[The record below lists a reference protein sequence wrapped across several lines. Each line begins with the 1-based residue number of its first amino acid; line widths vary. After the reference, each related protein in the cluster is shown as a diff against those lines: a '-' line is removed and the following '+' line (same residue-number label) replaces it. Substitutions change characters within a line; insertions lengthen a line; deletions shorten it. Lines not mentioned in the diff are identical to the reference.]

1 MLGLDGALEAHAED
15 RNNRV
20 LIVDDQQEIHDDF
33 REMLKAPG
41 RSSDTLAEAFLPR
54 RRSPPPRRDFMPEL
68 ALSHAAGGEAGCAL
82 VSEGRERGRPFAVAY
97 VDIRMP
103 PGIDGVETIR
113 RIRQIDRAVEIV
125 IMTAYTDRSLSEIV
139 RDMDLLHKLL
149 YVRKPFAREEIQQIT
164 LSLIVK
170 WNVERELAAER
181 RRLEAVLEAT
191 GDAVAL
197 YDGASRLVFANR
209 RYGRV
214 LGLSAE
220 DLLDLPL
227 DAAAA
232 RFKASSGAPGTPAG
246 DDGSGAGGSVV
257 EPAAADASG
266 GRSGERRPRSR
277 FHRSMHPVRDARDAV
292 IGDLVVYRD
301 VSREIEIERLKREVR
316 RLRSEVE
323 GA

>member
-33 REMLKAPG
+33 REMLRASAK
-41 RSSDTLAEAFLPR
+41 SSDRLAEAFLPS

-68 ALSHAAGGEAGCAL
+68 ALSHATGGEAGCAL

-170 WNVERELAAER
+170 WNVEHELAAER

-191 GDAVAL
+191 GDAVAM

-214 LGLSAE
+214 IGLPADE
-220 DLLDLPL
+220 LLDLPL

-232 RFKASSGAPGTPAG
+232 RFKAWSGAPGTG
-246 DDGSGAGGSVV
+246 DDGFGAGGSVV
-257 EPAAADASG
+257 EPVAADASG
-266 GRSGERRPRSR
+266 GRSGEPGAGPL
-277 FHRSMHPVRDARDAV
+277 FHRSTHPVRDARDAV

-316 RLRSEVE
+316 RLRPEVE
-323 GA
+323 DA